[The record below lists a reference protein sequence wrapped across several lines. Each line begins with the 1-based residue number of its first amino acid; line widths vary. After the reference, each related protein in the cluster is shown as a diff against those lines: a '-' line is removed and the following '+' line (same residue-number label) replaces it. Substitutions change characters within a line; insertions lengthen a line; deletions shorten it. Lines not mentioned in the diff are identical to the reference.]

1 MANPSDK
8 GARLPS
14 GPLADPSRTEA
25 PAVGFPTGAPSAT
38 TSIASPAAAQPAAST
53 SGFQGAPSRRG
64 SSSGPGSAGSAQGRS
79 SSASQS
85 GSAAS
90 ETAASLGAG
99 LKDTAQTAAEAV
111 RQQATQFVEDVGH
124 GLNKTSEVQKARGVE
139 AIRQV
144 ARAID
149 SAAEELESQ
158 SPQIARTVHEAAR
171 RVDGLSDNLSNRNVN
186 DLIKNSAT
194 QLARARARALLRR
207 IDRRRLRSRP
217 LFEEQRSPAVERRLR
232 CPSRQRPLSGRR
244 FRTKSTRYDPYQR

>member
-53 SGFQGAPSRRG
+53 SGFQGAPSSPG

-124 GLNKTSEVQKARGVE
+124 ELNKTSEVQKARGVE

-186 DLIKNSAT
+186 DLIDSAT
-194 QLARARARALLRR
+194 RLARAQPVLFFGGSIAAGFALARFLKSSARQQSSGGYDAPR
-207 IDRRRLRSRP
+207 DNDRY
-217 LFEEQRSPAVERRLR
+217 QGGG
-232 CPSRQRPLSGRR
+232 SGQE
-244 FRTKSTRYDPYQR
+244 STRYDPYQR

>member
-1 MANPSDK
+1 MAFPQGRPLQPLHRLSRSRAASRLDL
-8 GARLPS
+8 RLPRRS
-14 GPLADPSRTEA
+14 L
-25 PAVGFPTGAPSAT
+25 FTGE
-38 TSIASPAAAQPAAST
+38 
-53 SGFQGAPSRRG
+53 
-64 SSSGPGSAGSAQGRS
+64 SSGPGSAGSAQGRS
-79 SSASQS
+79 SSASQR

-111 RQQATQFVEDVGH
+111 RQQAAQFAEDVGH
-124 GLNKTSEVQKARGVE
+124 ELNKTSEAQKARGVE

-171 RVDGLSDNLSNRNVN
+171 RVDGLSDNLSNRNIN
-186 DLIKNSAT
+186 DLIE
-194 QLARARARALLRR
+194 LGCPARPRSARALLRR

-244 FRTKSTRYDPYQR
+244 FRTNSTGYDPYQR